1 VNAGSRLEGPGN
13 TGVAS
18 VMKEMAFQATK
29 DRSAFVITREA
40 EKQGITLSSTSD
52 RESITYTASFLK
64 DSMAD
69 AVDTLSDAVI
79 GQVFHPW
86 EVAASKARVATA
98 TAAQTTEEMVADSLH
113 KGAFRNTLGQPTVCP
128 AYKIGSISAAD
139 LNAFFA
145 ANFTGGNITVT
156 GTGVSHEDL
165 VAVIT
170 DNFEEVATDDASAE
184 AATYYGGF
192 ESRVETGASDATYA
206 IGFEGVAAG
215 SEAAAPAAVLAQ
227 ILGASGS
234 VKWGSDNAAN
244 NVAAAVSAANG
255 TVSSFN
261 YSYTDAGLIG
271 VSVTAGAG
279 DIAGAVD
286 AAVGATKS
294 VLAGDFTDADV
305 ARAKNQIAVA
315 ALNSNSTERTA
326 FLASQAGVTKQP
338 LTPEAYADAILAVTT
353 ASVKAAAVAAG
364 ASKPT
369 VVAAG
374 NLGYAPY
381 ADTLGL

>member
-1 VNAGSRLEGPGN
+1 
-13 TGVAS
+13 
-18 VMKEMAFQATK
+18 
-29 DRSAFVITREA
+29 
-40 EKQGITLSSTSD
+40 
-52 RESITYTASFLK
+52 
-64 DSMAD
+64 
-69 AVDTLSDAVI
+69 
-79 GQVFHPW
+79 
-86 EVAASKARVATA
+86 
-98 TAAQTTEEMVADSLH
+98 
-113 KGAFRNTLGQPTVCP
+113 
-128 AYKIGSISAAD
+128 
-139 LNAFFA
+139 
-145 ANFTGGNITVT
+145 
-156 GTGVSHEDL
+156 
-165 VAVIT
+165 
-170 DNFEEVATDDASAE
+170 
-184 AATYYGGF
+184 
-192 ESRVETGASDATYA
+192 
-206 IGFEGVAAG
+206 
-215 SEAAAPAAVLAQ
+215 
-227 ILGASGS
+227 
-234 VKWGSDNAAN
+234 
-244 NVAAAVSAANG
+244 VSAANG